1 MDGQDNILC
10 IVLLWQSPV
19 GDYFYFDSRGPNFK
33 FSIVSSSLI
42 IRKKP
47 CQVSFNSFGWPE

>member
-1 MDGQDNILC
+1 MTIMDGQDNILC

-42 IRKKP
+42 IRKKTLSGII
-47 CQVSFNSFGWPE
+47 Q